1 MEQRT
6 FRPRLSLAPDPAG
19 TLKKRLLS
27 TPVLSDDIRGTWAGL
42 SAGQLPP
49 AIKHCVSFFHS
60 TAHCTPGHQNLYA
73 PTKKFAWPACQVSD
87 LDVGCVALA
96 RPWFSTFQTFVPECA
111 QQHHPLPLPSPWHR
125 RAAWFVSL
133 GHCANFGGGGCDGRA
148 CAHWCEQ
155 FSFSRCAQQHSTAP
169 PHPLT
174 PQGCLVSQSK
184 VPCKVWGQGVRW
196 AGLRTLVWTL
206 VGIRQT

>member
-1 MEQRT
+1 MWPSLPHTLHAAFAVGVVRRSKPCTTNMPGKCTWCQAHTWSSLPTNAPTHQEEQTRLPQHTHGISNTCNNNEHESCPCMEQRT

-96 RPWFSTFQTFVPECA
+96 RP
-111 QQHHPLPLPSPWHR
+111 
-125 RAAWFVSL
+125 
-133 GHCANFGGGGCDGRA
+133 
-148 CAHWCEQ
+148 
-155 FSFSRCAQQHSTAP
+155 
-169 PHPLT
+169 
-174 PQGCLVSQSK
+174 
-184 VPCKVWGQGVRW
+184 
-196 AGLRTLVWTL
+196 
-206 VGIRQT
+206 